1 MKNYWKR
8 CIVGIAI
15 FSVFA
20 LVACSNSAKE
30 EQEAPVEETSNVVQD
45 AVPAGLTNESGWICS
60 NCGTENRGYFCS
72 ECGVKAPEE
81 YINGNTESDAET
93 DNSADEANN

>member
-20 LVACSNSAKE
+20 LVACSNSA
-30 EQEAPVEETSNVVQD
+30 
-45 AVPAGLTNESGWICS
+45 
-60 NCGTENRGYFCS
+60 
-72 ECGVKAPEE
+72 
-81 YINGNTESDAET
+81 
-93 DNSADEANN
+93 DEANN